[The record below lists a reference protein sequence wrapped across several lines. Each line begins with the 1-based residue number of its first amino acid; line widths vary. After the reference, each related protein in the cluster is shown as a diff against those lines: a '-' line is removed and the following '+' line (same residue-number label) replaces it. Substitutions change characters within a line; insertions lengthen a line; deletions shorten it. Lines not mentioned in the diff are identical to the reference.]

1 MQSDV
6 NNKILPNDLAS
17 RYIHLGMEKFIWLD
31 LNWQL
36 ESDAMQSLHVNKNHF
51 SNLESCEN
59 LFFFKTYI
67 CLCGWGLFITRSLGK
82 M

>member
-51 SNLESCEN
+51 
-59 LFFFKTYI
+59 FQI
-67 CLCGWGLFITRSLGK
+67 
-82 M
+82 